1 MEKNRIRPVKSG
13 RTFRMSYSKSNEVLE
28 IPNLIAIQKDSY
40 QWFLGDGLKEVFD
53 DISPIVDFSGNLE
66 LRFGKFRLCPDE
78 IKHTIEE
85 CKERDA
91 TYSAPL
97 KVEVRLHN
105 KETDTIKEHEIYI
118 GDLPLMTDT
127 GSFVINGAERVIVSQ
142 LVRSPGIYFTIDHDK
157 TGKELYSSQVIP
169 NRGAWLEYETDSN
182 DIFYVRVD
190 RTRKIPVTVL
200 IRALGW
206 GSNEQI
212 LEIFGE
218 EPKLLATLEKDVS
231 NDYKSGLLELY
242 KKIRPG
248 EPLSTDSASSLLQG
262 MFFDVRRYDLARVGR
277 YKYNKKLHFRNRL
290 NGHILAD
297 DVVDVSTGEII
308 AEAGTTCNRAIAT
321 KIQNSGVPYVYVDAE
336 GRRVKVLS
344 NLMVD
349 ASEYLN
355 LTEEELEAAG
365 INELVYYPVLTQI
378 LEKGLEGDELM
389 AELRAN
395 NAELIPKHIMKEDIL
410 GSINYCL
417 NLEYGIGQDDDIDHL
432 GNRRIRA
439 VGELLQN
446 QYRIGMSRMERV
458 VRERMSTN
466 DPSDLTPQSLI
477 NIKPVTA
484 AVKEFFGSSQLSQ
497 FMDQNNPLAELTHK
511 RRLSALGPGGLSRD
525 RAGFEVRDVHYT
537 HYGLR

>member
-1 MEKNRIRPVKSG
+1 MLSFDNKDLRRDLTCEMFRYENSGMTNIVQKPIAALTVYCGKWNRLFMATPLGSTSNKGTGINYTYMRYADVLLMYAEAANENHNGPTPQAKEALKKVRNRAFAAEDQPEMVDTYVDKL
-13 RTFRMSYSKSNEVLE
+13 TSKEDFFN
-28 IPNLIAIQKDSY
+28 AI
-40 QWFLGDGLKEVFD
+40 V
-53 DISPIVDFSGNLE
+53 
-66 LRFGKFRLCPDE
+66 
-78 IKHTIEE
+78 
-85 CKERDA
+85 KER
-91 TYSAPL
+91 
-97 KVEVRLHN
+97 
-105 KETDTIKEHEIYI
+105 
-118 GDLPLMTDT
+118 
-127 GSFVINGAERVIVSQ
+127 
-142 LVRSPGIYFTIDHDK
+142 
-157 TGKELYSSQVIP
+157 
-169 NRGAWLEYETDSN
+169 AWE
-182 DIFYVRVD
+182 
-190 RTRKIPVTVL
+190 
-200 IRALGW
+200 
-206 GSNEQI
+206 
-212 LEIFGE
+212 FGG
-218 EPKLLATLEKDVS
+218 EKH
-231 NDYKSGLLELY
+231 
-242 KKIRPG
+242 
-248 EPLSTDSASSLLQG
+248 
-262 MFFDVRRYDLARVGR
+262 RRYDLARVGR

-432 GNRRIRA
+432 GNRRIRS

-537 HYGLR
+537 HYGRMCPIETPEGPNIGLINSLATYARVNKYGFIEATVSYR